1 MTCRRFRPAD
11 SATTRRTIVE
21 STDDVLLDAEE
32 KMTKSL
38 SFLQEQFA
46 GIRTGKAS
54 PALVENIKV
63 NYYGAPTR
71 LRELANISTPEP
83 RLIVIN
89 AYDPTALAEIT
100 KAILAANIGVTPM
113 NDGRVI
119 RIPIPELNEER
130 RVELTKVANRMAEET
145 RVSIR
150 NVRRDANEQ
159 IKKLQKDGKIAE
171 DVKEEGLKQV
181 QKDTD
186 GYIKKVDDALKAK
199 EREMMVV

>member
-1 MTCRRFRPAD
+1 MD
-11 SATTRRTIVE
+11 SI
-21 STDDVLLDAEE
+21 DDVLLDAEE
-32 KMTKSL
+32 KMEKSL
-38 SFLQEQFA
+38 GFLQEQFA

-100 KAILAANIGVTPM
+100 KAVLAANIGVTPM

-130 RVELTKVANRMAEET
+130 RRELTKVANRMAEET
-145 RVSIR
+145 RVSVR
-150 NVRRDANEQ
+150 NVRRDTNDQ
-159 IKKLQKDGKIAE
+159 IKKLQKDSKIAE
-171 DVKEEGLKQV
+171 DARDEALKQV

-186 GYIKKVDDALKAK
+186 DCIKKIDDALKAK
-199 EREMMVV
+199 DREIMSV

>member
-1 MTCRRFRPAD
+1 VD
-11 SATTRRTIVE
+11 SI
-21 STDDVLLDAEE
+21 DDVLLDAEE
-32 KMTKSL
+32 KMEKSL
-38 SFLQEQFA
+38 SYLQEQFA

-100 KAILAANIGVTPM
+100 KAILAANLGVTPM

-130 RVELTKVANRMAEET
+130 RRELTKVGNRMSEEA
-145 RVSIR
+145 RVAVR
-150 NVRRDANEQ
+150 NVRRDANDQ
-159 IKKLQKDGKIAE
+159 IKKLQKDGKVAE
-171 DVKEEGLKQV
+171 DARDEALKQV

-186 GYIKKVDDALKAK
+186 DCIKKVDDALKAK
-199 EREMMVV
+199 EKEIMAV